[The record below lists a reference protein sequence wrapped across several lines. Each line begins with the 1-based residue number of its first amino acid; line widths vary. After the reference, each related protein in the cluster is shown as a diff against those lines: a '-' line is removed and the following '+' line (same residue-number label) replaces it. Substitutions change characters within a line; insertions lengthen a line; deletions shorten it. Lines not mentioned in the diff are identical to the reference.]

1 MFASSFVEEPG
12 AAFISLRAP
21 TQWNAIFLSTLRFA
35 QRDKGNQNLICLC
48 TETEQERDERLTKI
62 TLTIV
67 PLKFEI
73 SNVKA
78 SFIFLS
84 NKRWRGRRNE
94 RKILNYING
103 TTQQCYLD
111 IIDFGGNVKISI
123 KCY

>member
-67 PLKFEI
+67 PLKF
-73 SNVKA
+73 KFLMLRRA
-78 SFIFLS
+78 SYFFQINDEGEEEMS
-84 NKRWRGRRNE
+84 E
-94 RKILNYING
+94 R
-103 TTQQCYLD
+103 
-111 IIDFGGNVKISI
+111 F
-123 KCY
+123 